1 MDRFVRDKDVSA
13 MQLINAINKRKDIC
27 LSAAQEENQMQTYSW
42 ASFLHLKLSPRFLC
56 PLSRLFIEMYF
67 SSSDYGFTMNIKVTI
82 RIKKLKPPIF
92 SFTINFKYGTKK
104 VFISINNR

>member
-1 MDRFVRDKDVSA
+1 MNRFVRDKDVSA

-56 PLSRLFIEMYF
+56 PLSRLFIEMHF
-67 SSSDYGFTMNIKVTI
+67 SSSDYSWFHNEHKGHYQNKKIKT
-82 RIKKLKPPIF
+82 
-92 SFTINFKYGTKK
+92 SNFLIY
-104 VFISINNR
+104 R